1 MSRGR
6 RGFGRAWRLV
16 SGLALAAALAAT
28 LAGCGTVD
36 EAGRSFPVA
45 SIGPAMT
52 VSPAVDQT
60 RAELVRVLGD
70 HSLQLSDTQTPVLM
84 AESPLL
90 TTAPR
95 AVYQVVL
102 PKDPDKGYIVV
113 YEFPDATRAAAA
125 ATEQQDYLG
134 SGPGRVQTPQGTVSV
149 IRQVGPTVVMYQWLP
164 AAAQD
169 PSAGGIETALE
180 TLGVGYPV
188 AN

>member
-1 MSRGR
+1 MLG
-6 RGFGRAWRLV
+6 AI
-16 SGLALAAALAAT
+16 ALAAGLSAM

-36 EAGRSFPVA
+36 DAGRSFPVA

-60 RAELVRVLGD
+60 RAALVQVLGTND
-70 HSLQLSDTQTPVLM
+70 LQLSDTQTPVRM

-113 YEFPDATRAAAA
+113 YEFPDPGRAAAA
-125 ATEQQDYLG
+125 ATEQQGYLG

-149 IRQVGPTVVMYQWLP
+149 IRQVGSTVVMYQWLP
-164 AAAQD
+164 AAAND
-169 PSAGGIETALE
+169 PSAAGIQTALE

>member
-1 MSRGR
+1 MLG
-6 RGFGRAWRLV
+6 AI
-16 SGLALAAALAAT
+16 ALAAGLAVT

-36 EAGRSFPVA
+36 EAARSFPVA

-60 RAELVRVLGD
+60 RAEIVQVLGTNN
-70 HSLQLSDTQTPVLM
+70 LQLSDTQTPVRM

-113 YEFPDATRAAAA
+113 YEFSDPSLAAAA
-125 ATEQQDYLG
+125 AAEQQAYLG
-134 SGPGRVQTPQGTVSV
+134 SGPGRVQTPQGTISI
-149 IRQVGPTVVMYQWLP
+149 IRQVGSTVVLYQWLP
-164 AAAQD
+164 GASQD
-169 PSAGGIETALE
+169 PSAPGIQDALE
-180 TLGVGYPV
+180 TLGIGFPV
-188 AN
+188 AT